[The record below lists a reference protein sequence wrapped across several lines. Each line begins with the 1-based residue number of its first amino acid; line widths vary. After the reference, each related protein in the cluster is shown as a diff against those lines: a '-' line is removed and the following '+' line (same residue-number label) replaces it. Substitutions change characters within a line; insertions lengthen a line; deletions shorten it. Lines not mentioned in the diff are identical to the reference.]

1 MKSQENDEGRKKPEY
16 SNDKKLANQ
25 FVIRN
30 SSFDIRH
37 YPYGLPNPHKAQ
49 KLSSHVM
56 SDPSPYK
63 TVAVASTF
71 SPRFKQVLAEAK
83 RIRERFSADLH
94 LIYAGERNEEI
105 AKKFGDALA
114 QLGLPLDSKIHYE
127 KGDAADAI
135 LRALAGAKIDVIVA
149 GALEKEVV
157 LHPFLGN
164 VARRLV
170 REAPCSVMLF
180 TTPDARPK
188 PLRRIVFVA
197 DHCDTRLDALKITL
211 RFAAAESC
219 ERLYVIRIITTFD
232 QARAS
237 MRENAGE
244 HAKRSRDDDEE
255 EALEKFVL
263 SAGATDVPI
272 ETRCIRGNTGLA
284 ASDFVQSIKADLL
297 VVPLQKTAGG
307 TELPSNIA
315 WVTDVI
321 PCNLWVIR

>member
-1 MKSQENDEGRKKPEY
+1 MG
-16 SNDKKLANQ
+16 
-25 FVIRN
+25 
-30 SSFDIRH
+30 
-37 YPYGLPNPHKAQ
+37 
-49 KLSSHVM
+49 
-56 SDPSPYK
+56 DPMPYK
-63 TVAVASTF
+63 SVAVASTF

-83 RIRERFSADLH
+83 RIRERFSARLH
-94 LIYAGERNEEI
+94 LIYVGERDEEI
-105 AKKFGDALA
+105 AKKFSDALG
-114 QLGLPLDSKIHYE
+114 QLELPLDSKIHYE
-127 KGDAADAI
+127 KGDPADAI
-135 LRALAGAKIDVIVA
+135 LGALAREQIDVIVA

-180 TTPDARPK
+180 TTPAAKPK

-197 DHCDTRLDALKITL
+197 DYSDTRLDALKRTL
-211 RFAAAESC
+211 SFAEAESC

-237 MRENAGE
+237 IRGKPR
-244 HAKRSRDDDEE
+244 KRSRPNGEDDEE

-272 ETRCIRGNTGLA
+272 EARCIRGNTGLA

-297 VVPLQKTAGG
+297 IVPLQKKAGG
-307 TELPSNIA
+307 NQQLPSSIA

>member
-1 MKSQENDEGRKKPEY
+1 MG
-16 SNDKKLANQ
+16 
-25 FVIRN
+25 
-30 SSFDIRH
+30 
-37 YPYGLPNPHKAQ
+37 
-49 KLSSHVM
+49 
-56 SDPSPYK
+56 DPMPYK
-63 TVAVASTF
+63 TIAVASTF

-94 LIYAGERNEEI
+94 LIYAGERNEDI
-105 AKKFGDALA
+105 AKKFSEALA
-114 QLGLPLDSKIHYE
+114 QLDLPFDSKIHYE
-127 KGDAADAI
+127 KGDPSDAI
-135 LRALAGAKIDVIVA
+135 LRTLAREKIDVIVA

-180 TTPDARPK
+180 TTPAAKPK
-188 PLRRIVFVA
+188 QLRRIVFVA
-197 DHCDTRLDALKITL
+197 DYSDTRLDALKKTL
-211 RFAAAESC
+211 PFAAAESC

-237 MRENAGE
+237 IRGTSR
-244 HAKRSRDDDEE
+244 KRSKPGGDDDEE
-255 EALEKFVL
+255 EALERFVL

-272 ETRCIRGNTGLA
+272 EARCIRGNTGLA

-297 VVPLQKTAGG
+297 VVPLQKQTGG
-307 TELPSNIA
+307 TQQIPSNIA

>member
-1 MKSQENDEGRKKPEY
+1 MR
-16 SNDKKLANQ
+16 
-25 FVIRN
+25 
-30 SSFDIRH
+30 
-37 YPYGLPNPHKAQ
+37 
-49 KLSSHVM
+49 
-56 SDPSPYK
+56 DPSPYK
-63 TVAVASTF
+63 TIAVASTF

-83 RIRERFSADLH
+83 RIRERFSAELH
-94 LIYAGERNEEI
+94 LIYVGERNEGI
-105 AKKFGDALA
+105 AKNFGDVLT
-114 QLGLPLDSKIHYE
+114 QLELPLDSKIHYE
-127 KGDAADAI
+127 EGDPAEAI
-135 LRALAGAKIDVIVA
+135 LRALTREKIDVIIA

-180 TTPDARPK
+180 TTPAVKPK

-197 DHCDTRLDALKITL
+197 DYSDTRLEALRRTL
-211 RFAAAESC
+211 PFAAAESC

-237 MRENAGE
+237 IRGNAR
-244 HAKRSRDDDEE
+244 ARVRRSVDDDEE

-272 ETRCIRGNTGLA
+272 EARCIRGNTGLA
-284 ASDFVQSIKADLL
+284 ASDFVQSVKADLL
-297 VVPLQKTAGG
+297 VVPLQKNAGG
-307 TELPSNIA
+307 AQQLPSNIA

>member
-1 MKSQENDEGRKKPEY
+1 MRE
-16 SNDKKLANQ
+16 
-25 FVIRN
+25 
-30 SSFDIRH
+30 
-37 YPYGLPNPHKAQ
+37 
-49 KLSSHVM
+49 
-56 SDPSPYK
+56 PSPYK
-63 TVAVASTF
+63 TIAVATTF

-83 RIRERFSADLH
+83 RIRERFSADLS
-94 LIYAGERNEEI
+94 LIYVGERDEET
-105 AKKFGDALA
+105 AKKFSDTLS
-114 QLGLPLDSKIHYE
+114 QLQLPLDSKIHYE
-127 KGDAADAI
+127 VGDSSEAI
-135 LRALAGAKIDVIVA
+135 LRAVTREKIDVIVA

-157 LHPFLGN
+157 LHPFLGK

-180 TTPDARPK
+180 TTPAVTPK

-197 DHCDTRLDALKITL
+197 DYSDTRLEALKRTL
-211 RFAAAESC
+211 LLAAAESC

-237 MRENAGE
+237 IRENAKRR
-244 HAKRSRDDDEE
+244 AKRGGEEDEDEE

-272 ETRCIRGNTGLA
+272 EARCIRGNTGLA
-284 ASDFVQSIKADLL
+284 ALDFVESVKADLL
-297 VVPLQKTAGG
+297 VVPLQKNVSG
-307 TELPSNIA
+307 TQQLPSNIA